1 MKKYE
6 SVPIIL
12 IFIAEVLL
20 FSGYKIGSIAVHSLN
35 VLFIIAIVILKK
47 DIKLVQALSLVSLFR
62 IINTS
67 MPVFFSLTI
76 YWFASLYGI
85 MFFSIALIIKD
96 QGLRPADIG
105 LTLKESWLWPFA
117 VLLGAGLALIE
128 YRVLI
133 PEALIPSFT
142 AIDIFE
148 LGLVMF
154 FFVGL
159 VEEIIFRSMVQQRLE
174 EKIGMANGLLVAG
187 LIFGLMHSGYSN
199 YYEILFASF
208 AGLVL
213 GFCFQRTRSLP
224 FVVIAHAVNNIAL
237 FGVLPFLKNLS

>member
-12 IFIAEVLL
+12 IFIAEALL
-20 FSGYKIGSIAVHSLN
+20 FSGYKTGSIAVHSLN
-35 VLFIIAIVILKK
+35 ILFIISIVILKK

-62 IINTS
+62 IISTS

-96 QGLRPADIG
+96 QGLRPKDIG
-105 LTLKESWLWPFA
+105 ITLKGSWLWPFA

-128 YRVLI
+128 YRILV
-133 PEALIPSFT
+133 PGALIPGFT
-142 AIDIFE
+142 AIDILE

-159 VEEIIFRSMVQQRLE
+159 VEELIFRSVLQQRLE
-174 EKIGMANGLLVAG
+174 ESIGMTNGLLVAG
-187 LIFGLMHSGYSN
+187 VIFGLMHSGFSN

-208 AGLVL
+208 AGFVL

-224 FVVIAHAVNNIAL
+224 FVVIAHSVNNIIL
-237 FGVLPFLKNLS
+237 FGILPFL